1 MQECVIRGALRDAKA
16 EAHQLRYIEA
26 HGTGTHLGDPIEVAA
41 LEAVMRS
48 SSLSTLVKE
57 DGKEGGEGEGRRSKC
72 LLASVKANI
81 GHLEAAAGAHLFAYI
96 AIGYRW

>member
-1 MQECVIRGALRDAKA
+1 MQESVIKCALRDAKA
-16 EAHQLRYIEA
+16 GAHQLSYLEA

-48 SSLSTLVKE
+48 SSVLRKE
-57 DGKEGGEGEGRRSKC
+57 EREEGAKEEREGEGRGRRKC

-81 GHLEAAAGAHLFAYI
+81 GHLEAAAGVQLYTYI
-96 AIGYRW
+96 AIG